1 MTTLQSALYELG
13 YFDGPIDGIYGA
25 TTKDAVR
32 AFQINNNLKVD
43 GVAGNSTLQAV
54 YSSSA
59 VSATADNTEFTTLR
73 AGDKGDQVVQL
84 QDQLMK
90 LGYMVTAATGVY
102 DDLTVSAVAV
112 FQSRNGLNSDGV
124 AGPETQ
130 RVLYS
135 DNAVKYQ

>member
-1 MTTLQSALYELG
+1 M
-13 YFDGPIDGIYGA
+13 
-25 TTKDAVR
+25 
-32 AFQINNNLKVD
+32 
-43 GVAGNSTLQAV
+43 

>member
-1 MTTLQSALYELG
+1 M
-13 YFDGPIDGIYGA
+13 
-25 TTKDAVR
+25 
-32 AFQINNNLKVD
+32 
-43 GVAGNSTLQAV
+43 

-112 FQSRNGLNSDGV
+112 FPVPATVLNSDGV

-135 DNAVKYQ
+135 DNA

>member
-1 MTTLQSALYELG
+1 M
-13 YFDGPIDGIYGA
+13 
-25 TTKDAVR
+25 
-32 AFQINNNLKVD
+32 
-43 GVAGNSTLQAV
+43 
-54 YSSSA
+54 
-59 VSATADNTEFTTLR
+59 SATADNTEFTTLR

-90 LGYMVTAATGVY
+90 LGYMVTTATGVY

-112 FQSRNGLNSDGV
+112 FQSRNGLKSDGV